1 MKCFTILIILVCITS
16 ANAQSQFYKIADKDF
31 CMEPVEG
38 KLLQHDLT
46 QIRKTII
53 AAHPDPFIYRSK
65 GAWDSSYVE
74 LLRYFKSPRTMF
86 DFVSKTASWL
96 GELKDSHVGLDIEQ
110 ILELYKEDNS
120 WLIFNPARIE
130 EKFYAASEAGI
141 DFLPFGNELLEINS
155 MSVDTLFNQAMI
167 FSLEEGGSYEA
178 RQKYAVTLMSPLF
191 NLLNSFDSEGE
202 KILIKHCNPKGDTL
216 FSYVKTYT
224 SKERRK
230 IEWRDYTKM
239 QDIEYTIDSSRGTG
253 ILKISTFLPRSKRAF
268 EEKVDSFFDSVAKS
282 EVSKILIDVRW
293 NRGGYFEQVEYL
305 YNYID
310 TISTK
315 RTKTYVSKRS
325 EFDSFSTM
333 TWFSKVLYLSYAK
346 SQKSNS
352 KTRRNYS
359 FYKLPLG
366 TLDTIREAN
375 QFDQPIRENKYLGTC
390 FLAMNGVSISAS
402 VDFASWFKES
412 KRGLILGE
420 QCMGPLT
427 GTCGNPVLFNLN
439 NTRIS
444 VATSTMRSYTNS
456 KLKVES
462 DPIVPD
468 VPIKYSVSEFRI
480 KKDPIIEYIK
490 NLK

>member
-1 MKCFTILIILVCITS
+1 MKCFTILIFLFCVIS
-16 ANAQSQFYKIADKDF
+16 AKSQSPFYKLAEKDF
-31 CMEPVEG
+31 CTEPVEG
-38 KLLQHDLT
+38 KFLQRDLT

-53 AAHPDPFIYRSK
+53 AAHPDPFIYRTKS
-65 GAWDSSYVE
+65 AWDSSYIE
-74 LLRYFKSPRTMF
+74 LLHYFKSPRTMF

-96 GELKDSHVGLDIEQ
+96 GELKDSHVGMDIDQ
-110 ILELYKEDNS
+110 ILELYKNDNS
-120 WLIFNPARIE
+120 WLIFKPARIDG
-130 EKFYAASEAGI
+130 KFYAATEAEI
-141 DFLPFGNELLEINS
+141 EFVPFGNELLEINA
-155 MSVDTLFNQAMI
+155 MRLDTLFNQAMI
-167 FSLEEGGSYEA
+167 FSLEEGESYEA
-178 RQKYAVTLMSPLF
+178 RQKYAVTLMSPLI
-191 NLLNSFDSEGE
+191 NLLNSFDPEGE

-224 SKERRK
+224 AKERRK
-230 IEWRDYTKM
+230 IEWRNYSKI
-239 QDIEYTIDSSRGTG
+239 QDIEYTIDSIRGIG

-268 EEKVDSFFDSVAKS
+268 EEKVDSFFDSVAHCD
-282 EVSKILIDVRW
+282 VSKILIDVRW

-325 EFDSFSTM
+325 EHDSFSTM
-333 TWFSKVLYLSYAK
+333 SWLSKLFYLSYAK
-346 SQKSNS
+346 TQKSNT
-352 KTRRNYS
+352 KTRQNYS
-359 FYKLPLG
+359 FYQLPLG
-366 TLDTIREAN
+366 ALDTIRETN

-427 GTCGNPVLFNLN
+427 GTCGNPVLFDLK

-456 KLKVES
+456 NLKVEN
-462 DPIVPD
+462 DPIFPD

-480 KKDPIIEYIK
+480 KKDPIVEYIK